1 MPPRKQRLDNDPA
14 KNVAATAPEDQG
26 PEAVV
31 TKVHVVDDDHIS
43 RKLLQRLVE
52 AGGWRA
58 EVYESAESFLA
69 ALHPDGPGCVLLDMR
84 MPGMNGLECLREIKR
99 RDAILAV
106 IMVTGYGEVELAVEA
121 MKGGA
126 LDFLEK
132 PITAQRV
139 LEAVR
144 AAIERS
150 WEAHSERR
158 ARAGRERSLARL
170 TPRERQVLD
179 RIVRGEI
186 NKSVAKRLG
195 ISEKTVEVHRSR
207 VMSKLDAKSLAD
219 LIRIARGEKPSEA
232 DEAGPAPASAVVLPL
247 KARAGYG
254 ED

>member
-1 MPPRKQRLDNDPA
+1 MTLPPRKQRLDEPE
-14 KNVAATAPEDQG
+14 KNTAATAPEDRG

-31 TKVHVVDDDHIS
+31 TKVHVDDDDYIS

-99 RDAILAV
+99 RDAILTV
-106 IMVTGYGEVELAVEA
+106 IMVTAHGEVELAVEA

-144 AAIERS
+144 AA
-150 WEAHSERR
+150 RR
-158 ARAGRERSLARL
+158 ARPEPGGVWRTSGPGRAGA
-170 TPRERQVLD
+170 
-179 RIVRGEI
+179 G
-186 NKSVAKRLG
+186 
-195 ISEKTVEVHRSR
+195 SR
-207 VMSKLDAKSLAD
+207 PPD
-219 LIRIARGEKPSEA
+219 P
-232 DEAGPAPASAVVLPL
+232 
-247 KARAGYG
+247 ARASGQKLNLLPIVPAG
-254 ED
+254 FSSRRA

>member
-1 MPPRKQRLDNDPA
+1 MPPRKQRFDNDPA
-14 KNVAATAPEDQG
+14 NNAAASAPEDRG

-31 TKVHVVDDDHIS
+31 TKVHVVDDDPIS

-58 EVYESAESFLA
+58 EVYESAENFLA

-99 RDAILAV
+99 RDAILSV
-106 IMVTGYGEVELAVEA
+106 VMVTAHGEVELAVEA
-121 MKGGA
+121 MKNGA

-132 PITAQRV
+132 PVTAQRV

-144 AAIERS
+144 AALDLS
-150 WEAHSERR
+150 WEAYGVRR
-158 ARAGRERSLARL
+158 DRTRRERSLARL

-219 LIRIARGEKPSEA
+219 LIRIVRGEKPAET
-232 DEAGPAPASAVVLPL
+232 DEAGAPAAVVLPL
-247 KARAGYG
+247 KARAGFR